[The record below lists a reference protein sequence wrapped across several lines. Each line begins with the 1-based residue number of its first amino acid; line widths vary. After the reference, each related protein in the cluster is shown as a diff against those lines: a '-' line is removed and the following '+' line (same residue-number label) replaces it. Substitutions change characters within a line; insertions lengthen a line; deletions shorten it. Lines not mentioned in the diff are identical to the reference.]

1 MFDILRRFGFGVSR
15 GLAMVIVLVT
25 LGLFAA
31 LWIGP
36 LQATPGELQLLVL
49 GEDGRFG
56 ESVELRLPPADTTA
70 GRADRYPLLFGVRNL
85 GARTVEPL
93 VLSLSIPA
101 RFRLLDRAGTP
112 YAVERSP
119 NNPLVRYRL
128 RLPPVSFPPDSQP
141 VLLAAIDT
149 LWIEPVLHAYEC
161 VLTADRV
168 PEFVPTPAYDPE
180 ELARIEA
187 FYSFIGGSEGVRQA
201 GLLELG
207 VDPDRL
213 RIPAAPAP
221 PNTRP
226 AVTEPAAEM
235 PDVGALGYLGERRA
249 ECGDPMQ
256 PIELHTIAWG
266 TANGGTFLV
275 LYHGGSPRKYLFDL
289 NGDDIAE
296 IEMWDPDGDGDFEAR
311 RPTRLPIP
319 DYLFPLDPEAEVAVD
334 TLPTDALWLENFH
347 DVADGPFRFLPDSL
361 RPDRPVPVDTTPPPA
376 AAAPPVRR
384 DTAPP
389 VRRDTTPPVRRDTA
403 PAVRRDTVE
412 RRGQGQGQV

>member
-15 GLAMVIVLVT
+15 GFAIVVLLVAVA
-25 LGLFAA
+25 LFAA

-36 LQATPGELQLLVL
+36 LQATPGELRLLVL

-56 ESVELRLPPADTTA
+56 SSVDLRAGPADTMSERA
-70 GRADRYPLLFGVRNL
+70 GRYPLLFGVRNL
-85 GARTVEPL
+85 GARTVEPV

-101 RFRLLDRAGTP
+101 RFRLLDGEGTP
-112 YAVERSP
+112 YPAERSP

-128 RLPPVSFPPDSQP
+128 RLPSATFPPDSQP
-141 VLLAAIDT
+141 VLLAGIDT

-168 PEFVPTPAYDPE
+168 PEFVPTPAYDPA
-180 ELARIEA
+180 ELARIEV
-187 FYSFIGGSEGVRQA
+187 FYSFVGGSAEVRQA
-201 GLLELG
+201 GLLELR
-207 VDPDRL
+207 VDPESL
-213 RIPAAPAP
+213 RVPSAPAP
-221 PNTRP
+221 PNVQPT
-226 AVTEPAAEM
+226 VTEPAAEM
-235 PDVGALGYLGERRA
+235 PDVGVLGYLGERRA

-266 TANGGTFLV
+266 TENGGTFLV

-311 RPTRLPIP
+311 RQTRLPLP
-319 DYLFPLDPEAEVAVD
+319 DYLFPVEAGEEAAVD

-361 RPDRPVPVDTTPPPA
+361 RPDRPVSVDTVAPPPA
-376 AAAPPVRR
+376 APPA
-384 DTAPP
+384 TP
-389 VRRDTTPPVRRDTA
+389 PPVRRDTA
-403 PAVRRDTVE
+403 PAVRRDTVPPV
-412 RRGQGQGQV
+412 RRDTVPPVRRDTLA